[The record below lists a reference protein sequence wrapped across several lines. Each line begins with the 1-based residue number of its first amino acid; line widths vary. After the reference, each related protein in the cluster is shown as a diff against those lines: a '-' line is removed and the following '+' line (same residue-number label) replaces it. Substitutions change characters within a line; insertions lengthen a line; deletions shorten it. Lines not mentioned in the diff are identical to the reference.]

1 MLLCN
6 ETAAEAFPTLRRNFV
21 ELASDYPLLVAFR
34 HVLEEDGFSNADELR
49 AVIVEAIN
57 KKIGDKQALFRKQLE
72 SFIFGYIDKSK
83 KYYDIADHCLKHN
96 DKKRS
101 AVQTRCSDCKNQN
114 VFRQTTIRSQCLS
127 RSQAIAFIDLCARK
141 LKRAVTEPGTAV
153 GAIAA
158 TSIGR
163 FGSIFL
169 QTRCNDCKNQNVF
182 RQTTIR
188 SQCLSRSQAIAFID
202 LCARKLKR
210 AVTEPGTAVGA
221 IAATSIGEPS
231 TQMTLKTFHFAGVAS
246 MNITQGV
253 PRIKEII
260 NGVKLISTPIITAA
274 LANEKDE
281 KLARRVKARIEK
293 TTLSLFFCLFFVLF
307 FINAKR
313 VRLLQLEVTITS
325 IAQCICN
332 WKLPVPV
339 KPQQIRLLGKT
350 IMAIRPPEVAKC
362 SKMMAIQYLKYNIG
376 NVVIKGLPGV
386 VRCVIHADEKK
397 GDSYKL
403 LVEGTDF
410 QAVMATVGID
420 GRRTYFNNA
429 LTVAEVLGIEAARS
443 CIISEILSTMASHGI
458 GLDQR
463 HVM

>member
-1 MLLCN
+1 MF
-6 ETAAEAFPTLRRNFV
+6 A
-21 ELASDYPLLVAFR
+21 
-34 HVLEEDGFSNADELR
+34 
-49 AVIVEAIN
+49 
-57 KKIGDKQALFRKQLE
+57 
-72 SFIFGYIDKSK
+72 
-83 KYYDIADHCLKHN
+83 
-96 DKKRS
+96 
-101 AVQTRCSDCKNQN
+101 
-114 VFRQTTIRSQCLS
+114 
-127 RSQAIAFIDLCARK
+127 
-141 LKRAVTEPGTAV
+141 
-153 GAIAA
+153 
-158 TSIGR
+158 
-163 FGSIFL
+163 
-169 QTRCNDCKNQNVF
+169 
-182 RQTTIR
+182 
-188 SQCLSRSQAIAFID
+188 
-202 LCARKLKR
+202 
-210 AVTEPGTAVGA
+210 
-221 IAATSIGEPS
+221 GEPS

-246 MNITQGV
+246 MNITQACRKNCISSQLFLQGV

-293 TTLSLFFCLFFVLF
+293 TTLKEICDYIEEIYLPDDCFILLK
-307 FINAKR
+307 INAKR

-429 LTVAEVLGIEAARS
+429 LTVAEVRPVQYFS
-443 CIISEILSTMASHGI
+443 F
-458 GLDQR
+458 
-463 HVM
+463 VF